1 MDAREHS
8 PHAGDD
14 PAEGT
19 LDELETEVVDE
30 LAIEVVEDLD
40 VEDEADGVEG
50 GTLVGTMGCPTV
62 GCVAN

>member
-19 LDELETEVVDE
+19 LDELE
-30 LAIEVVEDLD
+30 AEVVEDLD
-40 VEDEADGVEG
+40 VDADAEHVEG
-50 GTLVGTMGCPTV
+50 GTFGGTGTIGTV
-62 GCVAN
+62 Q